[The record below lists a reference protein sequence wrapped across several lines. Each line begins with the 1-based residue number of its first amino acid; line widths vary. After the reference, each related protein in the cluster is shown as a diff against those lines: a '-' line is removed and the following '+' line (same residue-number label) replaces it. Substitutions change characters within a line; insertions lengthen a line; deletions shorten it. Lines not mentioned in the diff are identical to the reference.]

1 MKRYFKAF
9 TTLRNA
15 IEWANMKNK
24 TSVKN
29 RYMVVLTPDDF
40 YAVVDHKTAFEVEA
54 NYIY

>member
-9 TTLRNA
+9 TTSRNA
-15 IEWANMKNK
+15 VEWANMKNK

-29 RYMVVLTPDDF
+29 RFMVVLTPDDF
-40 YAVVDHKTAFEVEA
+40 YAVVDHETAFELEV